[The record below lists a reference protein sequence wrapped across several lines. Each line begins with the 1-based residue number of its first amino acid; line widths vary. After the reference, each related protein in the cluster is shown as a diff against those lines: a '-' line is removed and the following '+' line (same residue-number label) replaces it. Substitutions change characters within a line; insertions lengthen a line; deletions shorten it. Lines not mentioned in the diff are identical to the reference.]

1 MKYKWVGNIILFTGW
16 TYLHRNFA
24 KKKTSSF
31 SLCDN
36 PFIML
41 MLQTEGC
48 FRHPSAKFHFVWRR
62 TENRLPEIEKSF
74 GRD

>member
-1 MKYKWVGNIILFTGW
+1 MGGEYYPFYRMDISTPEFC
-16 TYLHRNFA
+16 

-74 GRD
+74 G